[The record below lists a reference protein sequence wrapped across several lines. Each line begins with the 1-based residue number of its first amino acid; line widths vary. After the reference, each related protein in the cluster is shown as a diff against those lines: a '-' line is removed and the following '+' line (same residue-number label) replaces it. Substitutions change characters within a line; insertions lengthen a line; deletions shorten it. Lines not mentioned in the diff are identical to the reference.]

1 MEEKN
6 QEHGMTSSEKKF
18 YEDMNDLILKERF
31 DSKAIPSFDSQLV
44 QSSLREQVN
53 VDVNHL
59 SEVAKQKIAENE
71 DATEEEIAITLL
83 KDMAETGKTRFI
95 RKIAKEMLKESWWKK

>member
-1 MEEKN
+1 
-6 QEHGMTSSEKKF
+6 
-18 YEDMNDLILKERF
+18 MNDLILKERF

-44 QSSLREQVN
+44 QSSSREQVN

-71 DATEEEIAITLL
+71 EATEEEIAITLL
-83 KDMAETGKTRFI
+83 KDMSETVTSVESSAREGVVTSPSTRPSANGKSISRY
-95 RKIAKEMLKESWWKK
+95 R